1 MTNCFDNAEKDS
13 LDVLALSRR
22 NRFERSHQPRVE
34 SKGERKDKT
43 KNKNKKGLSFYQ
55 IANVCTYTSMSNTLP
70 NGSVWTDF
78 SME

>member
-1 MTNCFDNAEKDS
+1 MFLLCHGEIG
-13 LDVLALSRR
+13 LSDPISPEWNRR
-22 NRFERSHQPRVE
+22 VKE
-34 SKGERKDKT
+34 KT
-43 KNKNKKGLSFYQ
+43 KRKTKKGLSFYQ